1 MIGDANTFSA
11 IVHIEENGV
20 IRDGVINVTTI
31 TEVVE
36 KCFNKLKQYWDNP
49 LNGCELITISDMYED
64 FQDIVLDV
72 SPEIHKANRF
82 DDLVS
87 DMYAAMYQQFLNITK
102 KIIESI
108 QDIVIFKYSNCDEEL
123 NNVDIVILDRYSTL
137 FQVTPY
143 FTPKF

>member
-72 SPEIHKANRF
+72 IPEIHKVNRF

-87 DMYAAMYQQFLNITK
+87 DMYSAMYQQFLNITK

-123 NNVDIVILDRYSTL
+123 NNVDIVLLDRYSTL